1 MAATQ
6 YQHLHFFRKMPNAD
20 LARYFAAKKIA
31 LEVDLTKLKENDS
44 EAILHAFK
52 TLSEA
57 RQADTEADF
66 QAINAL
72 AFDAGIKALVD
83 EAAYHDKDDSF
94 AKAIAEMPCFHSKV
108 MWAFLNK
115 RNYWKGASRF
125 LHADKVSPSFWKKR
139 IDLPPAT
146 PCVEDEDI
154 AKLEKAI
161 SSFFYRNQGKGRN
174 CKVEPFRRYN
184 KEYFFA
190 YPEDFA
196 QSTVEW
202 VSDKLETCARHPA
215 FEIIFVYCEDE
226 NSLDI
231 YAPKN
236 IKEIPELQKIFARTI
251 LKLNALPDGEFY
263 KPVYE
268 IDALEDGKFEF
279 TKPKDS
285 TISSVV
291 VTHLRLTLD
300 EGKGVKPNRHITL
313 TADTKKNDKA
323 VYNLL
328 DELTLPAHSITQIGL
343 KVTFFPE
350 DGQPGKYCK
359 FNITPPSSCALNYD
373 GKHAVIREMLALSN
387 IEPRAKT
394 E

>member
-6 YQHLHFFRKMPNAD
+6 YQHLHFFRKMPNVD
-20 LARYFAAKKIA
+20 LARYFTANKIA
-31 LEVDLTKLKENDS
+31 LEVDLTELKENDS
-44 EAILHAFK
+44 EAILKAFK
-52 TLSEA
+52 TLSETQ
-57 RQADTEADF
+57 QADVEADF

-72 AFDAGIKALVD
+72 AFDGGIKALVD
-83 EAAYHDKDDSF
+83 EAVYHDKDDSF
-94 AKAIAEMPCFHSKV
+94 AKAIAEKPCFHSKV

-125 LHADKVSPSFWKKR
+125 LHADNVSPSFWKKR
-139 IDLPPAT
+139 IDLPQAS
-146 PCVEDEDI
+146 PCVEKEDI

-161 SSFFYRNQGKGRN
+161 SSFFYRKQGKGRN
-174 CKVEPFRRYN
+174 CEVNPLRRYN

-202 VSDKLETCARHPA
+202 VSDELKACARHPA

-251 LKLNALPDGEFY
+251 LKLDSLPDGEFY

-279 TKPKDS
+279 TKPENSK
-285 TISSVV
+285 ISSVV

-300 EGKGVKPNRHITL
+300 EGQGIKPNRHITL
-313 TADTKKNDKA
+313 TADTKKDDKA

-328 DELTLPAHSITQIGL
+328 DELSLPAYSITQIGL

-350 DGQPGKYCK
+350 GGQPGKIRR
-359 FNITPPSSCALNYD
+359 FNITPPDSCALNYD
-373 GKHAVIREMLALSN
+373 GNDAVIREMLALSN
-387 IEPRAKT
+387 IEPAAQSK
-394 E
+394 

>member
-20 LARYFAAKKIA
+20 LARYFAAQKIT
-31 LEVDLTKLKENDS
+31 LEVDLTELKENDS
-44 EAILHAFK
+44 EAILQAFK
-52 TLSEA
+52 TLSESQ
-57 RQADTEADF
+57 QADIEADF

-72 AFDAGIKALVD
+72 AFDGGIKALVD
-83 EAAYHDKDDSF
+83 EAVYHDKDDSF

-115 RNYWKGASRF
+115 RGYWKGASRF
-125 LHADKVSPSFWKKR
+125 LHADNVSPFFWKKR
-139 IDLPPAT
+139 IELPPAS
-146 PCVEDEDI
+146 PCVEDADI
-154 AKLEKAI
+154 AQLEKAI
-161 SSFFYRNQGKGRN
+161 SSFFYRKQGKGRN
-174 CKVEPFRRYN
+174 CEVNPLRRYN

-196 QSTVEW
+196 QSSIEW
-202 VSDKLETCARHPA
+202 ISDELKPRARHPA

-236 IKEIPELQKIFARTI
+236 IKEIADLQKIFARTI
-251 LKLNALPDGEFY
+251 LKLDALPDGEFY

-285 TISSVV
+285 KISNVV
-291 VTHLRLTLD
+291 VTHLRLTLE
-300 EGKGVKPNRHITL
+300 EGKGVKPNRHIML
-313 TADTKKNDKA
+313 TANTTKNDRA
-323 VYNLL
+323 VYDLL
-328 DELTLPAHSITQIGL
+328 DELTLPAHSITQVGL
-343 KVTFFPE
+343 KVTFYPE
-350 DGQPGKYCK
+350 GGQPAKWRK
-359 FNITPPSSCALNYD
+359 FNVTPPNSCALNYD
-373 GKHAVIREMLALSN
+373 GNDAVIREMLALSN
-387 IEPRAKT
+387 IEPSAKAK
-394 E
+394 